1 MKKPK
6 KLLLILFGLPILA
19 FQLSCSNASSVA
31 DKKPVSIALLQEKA
45 KVSINSWVRK
55 HPEDF
60 VKYKPIAFEDFTA
73 RYERTEL
80 THYLSDRIEEEKA
93 KSAIN
98 QHRLDSLKALLDKNK
113 GILMGYTIVHKYQT
127 KNLAGEV
134 LKHEDLVFLDTT
146 FHVATILS
154 PDAYDMILDLKLIF
168 KQDSLQ
174 KK

>member
-1 MKKPK
+1 MKKLS
-6 KLLLILFGLPILA
+6 KLQLILFGLPILA
-19 FQLSCSNASSVA
+19 IQLSCSNVA
-31 DKKPVSIALLQEKA
+31 NEAEKKPVKITLLQEKA

-60 VKYKPIAFEDFTA
+60 KKYKPIAFEDFTA

-80 THYLSDRIEEEKA
+80 THYLSDKIEAENA
-93 KSAIN
+93 KLVIN
-98 QHRLDSLKALLDKNK
+98 QHKVDSLKALLDKNK
-113 GILMGYTIVHKYQT
+113 GILMGYTILHKYQT

-146 FHVATILS
+146 FHVATVLN

-168 KQDSLQ
+168 KPDSLQ